1 MVWQPN
7 PPRDADGNVLPHDDP
22 VTIPGEWTLLRHV
35 HREQWA
41 ARDERTGSPRPQSNA
56 FAFSTEGSRSM
67 SVDIEPAMLEEGLPS
82 THYAFR
88 ADKGVVRITAAKAR
102 ELQFLVGSEPIPGNP
117 HHGGIWA
124 PNPAIPKSQLDK
136 SRRAL
141 SRSCEFVALAPDRII
156 E

>member
-7 PPRDADGNVLPHDDP
+7 PPRDAGGSVLPHDDP
-22 VTIPGEWTLLRHV
+22 VTIPGEWTLFRHV

-41 ARDERTGSPRPQSNA
+41 ARDERTGYPRPQSNA

-88 ADKGVVRITAAKAR
+88 AGKGVVRITAARAR
-102 ELQFLVGSEPIPGNP
+102 ELQFLVVLSRYQESSPWWDLGAESRDPQEPARQIPTGSQ
-117 HHGGIWA
+117 
-124 PNPAIPKSQLDK
+124 SQL
-136 SRRAL
+136 
-141 SRSCEFVALAPDRII
+141 
-156 E
+156 